1 MFFRRFRETN
11 KMIFAKLKD
20 TIYSEKTNLLSMI
33 ENLKARTN
41 VFANDELTL
50 ESNNLKNDL
59 DKKK

>member
-1 MFFRRFRETN
+1 
-11 KMIFAKLKD
+11 MIFAKLKD